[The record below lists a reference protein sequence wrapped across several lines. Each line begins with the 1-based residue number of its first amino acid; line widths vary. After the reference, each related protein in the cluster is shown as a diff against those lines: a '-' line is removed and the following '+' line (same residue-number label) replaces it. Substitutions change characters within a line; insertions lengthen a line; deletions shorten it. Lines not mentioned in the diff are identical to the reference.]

1 MQYNI
6 FMNKRIDTFSVKI
19 GHIFVG
25 SKHPIRVQSM
35 TNTLT
40 ANIDA
45 TVAQIIQLHDAGSE
59 IVRITVN
66 DEDSAISVEKIK
78 NKLVKM
84 NCNVPLVGDF
94 HFNGHLLLSSYPDA
108 AAALDKYRINP
119 GNIGGKT
126 KFDNNFEKIINIAIK
141 NNKPV
146 RIGANWGSLNKE
158 TMDELLRQKEASD
171 KEISYSELIKNAL
184 VKSVI
189 ESASKAISL
198 GLPEN
203 NIILSCKTS
212 NVSDLVDIYT
222 DLSSQCRYPL
232 HLGLTEAGL
241 GRDAIISSVAAL
253 SILINRGIGDTI
265 RVSLT
270 PDEANS
276 RTEEVEVCKQVL
288 SSLGHRNYNPRVISC
303 PGCGR
308 TSNNYFVELSKS
320 IKEYISDNMPNW
332 KKSYPGVENMNIAV
346 MGCIV
351 NGPGESKHAN
361 IGISLPGNDEDP
373 SAPVYIDGKKYKTLK
388 GVDIEGQFI
397 DILQRYIEDTYK

>member
-19 GHIFVG
+19 GDIFVG

-388 GVDIEGQFI
+388 GVDIESQFI
-397 DILQRYIEDTYK
+397 DILQRYIEETYK

>member
-19 GHIFVG
+19 GDIFVG

-332 KKSYPGVENMNIAV
+332 KKSYPGVDNMNIAV

-373 SAPVYIDGKKYKTLK
+373 SAPVYIDGKKYETLK

-397 DILQRYIEDTYK
+397 DILQRYIKETYK

>member
-19 GHIFVG
+19 GDIFVG

-203 NIILSCKTS
+203 KIILSCKTS

-397 DILQRYIEDTYK
+397 DILQRYIEETYK

>member
-19 GHIFVG
+19 GDIFVG

-397 DILQRYIEDTYK
+397 DILQRYIEETYK

>member
-6 FMNKRIDTFSVKI
+6 FMNKRNETFSVKI
-19 GHIFVG
+19 GDIFVG

-40 ANIDA
+40 ANVDE

-66 DEDSAISVEKIK
+66 DEDSARSIEKIK

-84 NCNVPLVGDF
+84 HCNVPIVGDF

-126 KFDNNFEKIINIAIK
+126 KFDDNFEKIINIAIK

-158 TMDELLRQKEASD
+158 TMDGLLRQKETSE
-171 KEISYSELIKNAL
+171 KEISYSELIRNAL

-189 ESASKAISL
+189 DSASKAISL
-198 GLPEN
+198 GLPEE

-212 NVSDLVDIYT
+212 NVSDLVDVYT

-241 GRDAIISSVAAL
+241 GRDAIVSSVAAL

-270 PDEANS
+270 PDEASS

-288 SSLGHRNYNPRVISC
+288 SSLGLRNYNPRVISC

-320 IKEYISDNMPNW
+320 IKEYISDNMPHW

-388 GVDIEGQFI
+388 GDNIEDEFI
-397 DILQRYIEDTYK
+397 HILQRYIEETYK

>member
-19 GHIFVG
+19 GDIFVG

-108 AAALDKYRINP
+108 AAALDKYRITP

-332 KKSYPGVENMNIAV
+332 KKSYPGVDNMNIAV

-397 DILQRYIEDTYK
+397 DILQRYIKETYK

>member
-19 GHIFVG
+19 GDIFVG

-40 ANIDA
+40 ANIDE

-241 GRDAIISSVAAL
+241 GRDAIVSSVAAL

-320 IKEYISDNMPNW
+320 IKEYINDNMPNW

>member
-19 GHIFVG
+19 GDIFVG

-232 HLGLTEAGL
+232 HIGLTEAGL
-241 GRDAIISSVAAL
+241 GRDAIVSSVAAL

-397 DILQRYIEDTYK
+397 DILQRYIEETYK

>member
-19 GHIFVG
+19 GDIFVG

-241 GRDAIISSVAAL
+241 GRDAIVSSVAAL

-397 DILQRYIEDTYK
+397 DILQRYIKETYK

>member
-19 GHIFVG
+19 GDIFVG

-320 IKEYISDNMPNW
+320 IKEYINDNMPNW

-397 DILQRYIEDTYK
+397 DILQRYIEETYK

>member
-1 MQYNI
+1 MD
-6 FMNKRIDTFSVKI
+6 KRIETFSVKVGNIYI
-19 GHIFVG
+19 GSG
-25 SKHPIRVQSM
+25 YPIRVQSM
-35 TNTLT
+35 TNTNT
-40 ANIDA
+40 AEVNK
-45 TVAQIIQLHDAGSE
+45 TVDQILELYDAGSE

-66 DEDSAISVEKIK
+66 EEESAKNVDIIK
-78 NKLVKM
+78 SRLIQKNY
-84 NCNVPLVGDF
+84 NIPLVGDF
-94 HFNGHLLLSSYPDA
+94 HFNGHLLLSKYPDA

-119 GNIGGKT
+119 GNIGGKS
-126 KFDNNFEKIINIAIK
+126 KFDDNFEKIIEIAIN

-158 TMDELLRQKEASD
+158 TMDELLKQKKD
-171 KEISYSELIKNAL
+171 NNIDLSYSNLIKNAL

-189 ESASKAISL
+189 DSATKAISL
-198 GLPEN
+198 GLPEDK
-203 NIILSCKTS
+203 IIISCKTS
-212 NVSDLVDIYT
+212 NVKDLIDVYT

-253 SILINRGIGDTI
+253 SILINKGIGDTI

-270 PDEANS
+270 PDNASS
-276 RTEEVEVCKQVL
+276 RTEEVEVCQQVL
-288 SSLGHRNYNPRVISC
+288 SSLGIRNYNPRVISC

-320 IKEYISDNMPNW
+320 IKNYINENMPIW
-332 KKSYPGVENMNIAV
+332 KKSYPGVEDMNIAV

-361 IGISLPGNDEDP
+361 IGISLPGNNEDP
-373 SAPVYIDGKKYKTLK
+373 SAPVYINGKKYKTLQ
-388 GVDIEGQFI
+388 GQDIEKQFI
-397 DILQRYIEDTYK
+397 DILQRYIEETYK

>member
-1 MQYNI
+1 MY
-6 FMNKRIDTFSVKI
+6 KR
-19 GHIFVG
+19 
-25 SKHPIRVQSM
+25 Q
-35 TNTLT
+35 
-40 ANIDA
+40 
-45 TVAQIIQLHDAGSE
+45 QLHDAGSE

-141 NNKPV
+141 NNKHV

-203 NIILSCKTS
+203 NIILS
-212 NVSDLVDIYT
+212 
-222 DLSSQCRYPL
+222 
-232 HLGLTEAGL
+232 
-241 GRDAIISSVAAL
+241 
-253 SILINRGIGDTI
+253 
-265 RVSLT
+265 
-270 PDEANS
+270 
-276 RTEEVEVCKQVL
+276 
-288 SSLGHRNYNPRVISC
+288 
-303 PGCGR
+303 
-308 TSNNYFVELSKS
+308 
-320 IKEYISDNMPNW
+320 
-332 KKSYPGVENMNIAV
+332 
-346 MGCIV
+346 
-351 NGPGESKHAN
+351 
-361 IGISLPGNDEDP
+361 
-373 SAPVYIDGKKYKTLK
+373 
-388 GVDIEGQFI
+388 
-397 DILQRYIEDTYK
+397 

>member
-1 MQYNI
+1 MD
-6 FMNKRIDTFSVKI
+6 KRIETFSVKVGNIYI
-19 GHIFVG
+19 GSG
-25 SKHPIRVQSM
+25 YPIRVQSM
-35 TNTLT
+35 TNTNT
-40 ANIDA
+40 AEVNK
-45 TVAQIIQLHDAGSE
+45 TVDQIIELYDAGSE

-66 DEDSAISVEKIK
+66 EEESAKNVDIIK
-78 NKLVKM
+78 SRLIQKNY
-84 NCNVPLVGDF
+84 NIPLVGDF
-94 HFNGHLLLSSYPDA
+94 HFNGHLLLSKYPDA

-119 GNIGGKT
+119 GNIGGKS
-126 KFDNNFEKIINIAIK
+126 KFDDNFEKIIEIAIN

-158 TMDELLRQKEASD
+158 TMDELLKQKKD
-171 KEISYSELIKNAL
+171 NNIDLSYSNLIKNAL

-189 ESASKAISL
+189 DSATKAISL
-198 GLPEN
+198 GLPEDK
-203 NIILSCKTS
+203 IIISCKTS
-212 NVSDLVDIYT
+212 NVKDLIDVYT

-253 SILINRGIGDTI
+253 SILINKGIGDTI

-270 PDEANS
+270 PDNASS
-276 RTEEVEVCKQVL
+276 RTEEVEVCQQVL
-288 SSLGHRNYNPRVISC
+288 SSLGIRNYNPRVISC

-320 IKEYISDNMPNW
+320 IKNYINENMPIW
-332 KKSYPGVENMNIAV
+332 KKSYPGVEDMNIAV

-361 IGISLPGNDEDP
+361 IGISLPGNNEDP
-373 SAPVYIDGKKYKTLK
+373 SAPVYINGKKYKTLQ
-388 GVDIEGQFI
+388 GQDIEKQFI
-397 DILQRYIEDTYK
+397 DILQRYIEETYK

>member
-1 MQYNI
+1 
-6 FMNKRIDTFSVKI
+6 MNKRIDTFSVKI
-19 GHIFVG
+19 GDIFVG

-212 NVSDLVDIYT
+212 NVSDLIDIYT

>member
-19 GHIFVG
+19 GDIFVG

-94 HFNGHLLLSSYPDA
+94 HFNGHLILSSYQDA
-108 AAALDKYRINP
+108 AAAQDKYRINP

-397 DILQRYIEDTYK
+397 DILQRYIEETYK

>member
-1 MQYNI
+1 
-6 FMNKRIDTFSVKI
+6 MNKRIDTFSVKI
-19 GHIFVG
+19 GDIFVG

-397 DILQRYIEDTYK
+397 DILQRYIEETYK

>member
-6 FMNKRIDTFSVKI
+6 FMNKRNDTFSVKI
-19 GHIFVG
+19 GDIFVG

-40 ANIDA
+40 ANVDE

-66 DEDSAISVEKIK
+66 DEDSARSIEKIK

-84 NCNVPLVGDF
+84 NCNVPIVGDF

-126 KFDNNFEKIINIAIK
+126 KFDDNFEKIINIAIK

-158 TMDELLRQKEASD
+158 TMDELLRQKETSE
-171 KEISYSELIKNAL
+171 KEISYSELIRNAL

-189 ESASKAISL
+189 DSASKAISL
-198 GLPEN
+198 GLPEE

-212 NVSDLVDIYT
+212 NVSDLVDVYT

-241 GRDAIISSVAAL
+241 GRDAIVSSVAAL

-270 PDEANS
+270 PDEASS

-288 SSLGHRNYNPRVISC
+288 SSLGLRNYNPRVISC

-320 IKEYISDNMPNW
+320 IKEYISGNMPHW

-388 GVDIEGQFI
+388 GDNIEDEFI
-397 DILQRYIEDTYK
+397 HILQRYIEETYK

>member
-19 GHIFVG
+19 GDIFVG

-212 NVSDLVDIYT
+212 NVSDLIDIYT

-320 IKEYISDNMPNW
+320 IKEYISDNMPIW

-388 GVDIEGQFI
+388 GLDIEGQFI
-397 DILQRYIEDTYK
+397 DILQRYIEETYK

>member
-1 MQYNI
+1 
-6 FMNKRIDTFSVKI
+6 MNKRNDTFSVKI
-19 GHIFVG
+19 GDIFVG

-40 ANIDA
+40 ANVDE

-66 DEDSAISVEKIK
+66 DEDSARSIEKIK

-84 NCNVPLVGDF
+84 HCNVPIVGDF

-126 KFDNNFEKIINIAIK
+126 KFDDNFEKIINIAIK

-158 TMDELLRQKEASD
+158 TMDGLLRQKETSE
-171 KEISYSELIKNAL
+171 KEISYSELIRNAL

-189 ESASKAISL
+189 DSASKAISL
-198 GLPEN
+198 GLPEE

-212 NVSDLVDIYT
+212 NVSDLVDVYT

-241 GRDAIISSVAAL
+241 GRDAIVSSVAAL

-270 PDEANS
+270 PDEASS

-288 SSLGHRNYNPRVISC
+288 SSLGLRNYNPRVISC

-320 IKEYISDNMPNW
+320 IKEYISGNMPHW

-388 GVDIEGQFI
+388 GDNIEDEFI
-397 DILQRYIEDTYK
+397 HILQRYIEETYK